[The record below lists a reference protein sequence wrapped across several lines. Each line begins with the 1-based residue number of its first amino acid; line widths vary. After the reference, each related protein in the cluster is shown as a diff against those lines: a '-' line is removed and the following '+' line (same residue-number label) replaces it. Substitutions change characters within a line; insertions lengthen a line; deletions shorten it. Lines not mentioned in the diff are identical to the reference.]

1 MSALKIYGTPAS
13 RTVRVL
19 WMAKELGLE
28 FESISVDFKTGETDS
43 ADYKK
48 INPNGRIPTLQD
60 GDLTLCESM
69 AINLYLAKKYPG
81 PLTPKTVEDDGRA
94 IQWTIWGVTEVEG
107 HFVDLLHH
115 REMWPEP
122 ERDEGIAQLAE
133 QSLKQPLG
141 ILDGVLSNQAWLL
154 GDAITVAD
162 INVAGILVPAR
173 RVKIDLS
180 PYPNLD
186 EWLTRCMS
194 RPAAVEA
201 LKMRQLAAAA
211 E

>member
-28 FESISVDFKTGETDS
+28 FESIPVDFKTGETDS

-115 REMWPEP
+115 RENVARAGARTKVSP
-122 ERDEGIAQLAE
+122 QLAE
-133 QSLKQPLG
+133 TKPQAALRNPRRRPVQSSLASGRRHYRRRYQCRWHPRPRATG
-141 ILDGVLSNQAWLL
+141 QDRS
-154 GDAITVAD
+154 VALPP
-162 INVAGILVPAR
+162 I
-173 RVKIDLS
+173 S
-180 PYPNLD
+180 
-186 EWLTRCMS
+186 MS
-194 RPAAVEA
+194 G
-201 LKMRQLAAAA
+201 
-211 E
+211 